1 MATTKASKAPHS
13 TAQKLPGEK
22 TQMGLS
28 KIVAGTVLLALL
40 TVLGTY
46 IFGGFEGLSTGGI
59 MALILGVSFSY
70 ALGVGL
76 MVILFHS
83 SRFYD
88 DSPHNAA
95 LDQFKDRRKDS

>member
-1 MATTKASKAPHS
+1 MTTTISTPSERPGDQKPGANAPARIS
-13 TAQKLPGEK
+13 LA
-22 TQMGLS
+22 

-40 TVLGTY
+40 TIAGTY
-46 IFGGFEGLSTGGI
+46 AFGGFSGLSSGGV

-76 MVILFHS
+76 MVAVFHS

-88 DSPHNAA
+88 ESAHGAA
-95 LDQFKDRRKDS
+95 LDQFKDR